1 MLAADVRRGEW
12 GSKFPTD
19 LVRDFHPRAGV
30 VGDRE
35 RGDAAA
41 RADAVRAIL
50 WERHFNY
57 HGVPGPCGMGCDCTG
72 YRRPVGVTDADFDAA
87 LGEGRR

>member
-1 MLAADVRRGEW
+1 M
-12 GSKFPTD
+12 
-19 LVRDFHPRAGV
+19 
-30 VGDRE
+30 
-35 RGDAAA
+35 
-41 RADAVRAIL
+41 